1 MNQTEPPD
9 RQRAGNS
16 QIAAA
21 TRRRLVVENY
31 LRNGNNAT
39 QAAIDAGYAPRNA
52 KVTAARIMQCPDVQA
67 EIVNRAAEVAEKA
80 EMTTEQWAQ
89 QIAAIMSS
97 DLGEIFDEEM
107 RVRPL
112 HLIPAHARAA
122 ISSVQVTENG
132 IKVTLWSKT
141 EALNIAAR
149 HLGLFEKDTGQR
161 GFDAMR
167 VEVVLKG

>member
-1 MNQTEPPD
+1 MSKAEPPHP
-9 RQRAGNS
+9 QRAGNS
-16 QIAAA
+16 QVAAA

-31 LRNGNNAT
+31 LRNGHNAT

-52 KVTAARIMQCPDVQA
+52 KVTAARIMQCPDVRA
-67 EIVNRAAEVAEKA
+67 EIAGRAAEVAEKA
-80 EMTTEQWAQ
+80 EMTTERWAQ
-89 QIAAIMSS
+89 QVSAIISS
-97 DLGEIFDEEM
+97 DLSEIFDEDM
-107 RVRPL
+107 RVRPF

-149 HLGLFEKDTGQR
+149 HLGLFERDNGQQ
-161 GFDAMR
+161 AEALR